1 VITQR
6 IRLALLGVW
15 LGAMAF
21 FSFAVAPAAFAVLP
35 SSQLAGN
42 LVSRTLGIVE
52 IIGIVLGLIL
62 LTTTLLS
69 RERRSKA
76 FWFEVITTASMTI
89 SMIVS
94 RFVVSKSLHDLRLK
108 YGDQLSTMAQ
118 SEPVRVTFD
127 QLHQYSVWLM
137 GFNIITA
144 VILIVI
150 LMFRTPS
157 LRSHA

>member
-1 VITQR
+1 
-6 IRLALLGVW
+6 
-15 LGAMAF
+15 MAF
-21 FSFAVAPAAFAVLP
+21 FSFAVAPAAFAVLQ

-42 LVSRTLGIVE
+42 LVSRTLSIVE
-52 IIGIVLGLIL
+52 IIGIILGCIL
-62 LTTTLLS
+62 LIITLFS
-69 RERRSKA
+69 RERRSRA

-94 RFVVSKSLHDLRLK
+94 RFVVSRSLHNLRLK

-118 SEPVRVTFD
+118 SDPIRMSFD

-144 VILIVI
+144 VVLIVI
-150 LMFRTPS
+150 LMLRTPS
-157 LRSHA
+157 LRTHA